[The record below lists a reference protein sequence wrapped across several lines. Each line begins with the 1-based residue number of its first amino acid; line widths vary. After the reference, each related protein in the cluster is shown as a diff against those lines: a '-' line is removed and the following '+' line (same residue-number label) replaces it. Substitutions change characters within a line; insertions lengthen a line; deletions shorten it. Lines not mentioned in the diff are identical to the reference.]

1 MIEYKFRMNRDNL
14 KKNIILYKI
23 MIIEENDT
31 KLFKFVNYNSQVK
44 KNSKTH
50 VQEYIYFFFK
60 HVFFEIRLGYA

>member
-23 MIIEENDT
+23 MIIEENDI

-44 KNSKTH
+44 K
-50 VQEYIYFFFK
+50 I
-60 HVFFEIRLGYA
+60 L